1 MHLKKDV
8 EILSSARLHKNT
20 WLTASASVA
29 GGSHLRALNPPP
41 PPQKKKELGLS
52 QFQVYSQL
60 PLSVPMAM
68 VTSQRGPE
76 AYTQISDQIFEDER
90 SRTCLLECSE
100 NSPLQ
105 FFCLTRS
112 SSTPVG
118 GGGGVVCL
126 TVVGG

>member
-1 MHLKKDV
+1 MH
-8 EILSSARLHKNT
+8 
-20 WLTASASVA
+20 
-29 GGSHLRALNPPP
+29 ALNPPP
-41 PPQKKKELGLS
+41 PPPKKKELGLS